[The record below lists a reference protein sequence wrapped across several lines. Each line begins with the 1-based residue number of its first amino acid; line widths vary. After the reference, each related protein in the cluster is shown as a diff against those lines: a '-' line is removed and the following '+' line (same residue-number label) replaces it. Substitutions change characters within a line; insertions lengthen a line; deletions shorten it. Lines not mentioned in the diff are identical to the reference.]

1 MRSPSDVETQS
12 DAQFEFF
19 LATVKEADLSP
30 VELDLYRHYRFEALR
45 AS

>member
-1 MRSPSDVETQS
+1 MGETQS
-12 DAQFEFF
+12 DAQFEGF

-30 VELDLYRHYRFEALR
+30 YERDLYRHYRFEALK